1 MNSRVT
7 ITVAFSEEPIR
18 VLSGAGQ
25 FLASQPVLH
34 NLILSI
40 LHARIAHP
48 EPGRYWVAMERDE
61 AVGVMLQSPLTFPA
75 TLTPMAPEVAAALV
89 DAIAA
94 SGVSLPGVNGHA
106 ATAASFAGQ
115 WTERCKSAATPFQG
129 NRLYELL
136 ERAPAPRVRGTL
148 RQASPRDRDLVVHWT
163 EAFLTEVGE
172 PTDDVARRVDRGLA
186 GGEYWV
192 WEDGETLSM
201 AVGREPLEG
210 VVRITEVYTPPDRRN
225 RGYAAAC
232 VHALSAQL
240 RVAGFRAV
248 LYTDL
253 ANPTANSMY
262 RRIGYRA
269 VAEVLR
275 YRFD

>member
-1 MNSRVT
+1 MS
-7 ITVAFSEEPIR
+7 ITVTYSEEPIR
-18 VLSGAGQ
+18 VLSGAGE

-40 LHARIAHP
+40 LHARIARP

-61 AVGVMLQSPLTFPA
+61 AVGVVLQSPVTFPA

-89 DAIAA
+89 DAIVA

-115 WTERCKSAATPFQG
+115 WAERSKSAATPFQG

-136 ERAPAPRVRGTL
+136 ERAPVPQVRGTF
-148 RQASPRDRDLVVHWT
+148 RQASPRDRNLIVHWT
-163 EAFLTEVGE
+163 DAFLTEIGE
-172 PTDDVARRVDRGLA
+172 PTDDVERRVDHGLA
-186 GGEYWV
+186 AGQYWV
-192 WEDGETLSM
+192 WEDGATLSM

-210 VVRITEVYTPPDRRN
+210 VVRVSEVYTPPDKRN

-240 RVAGFRAV
+240 RDAGFRAV
-248 LYTDL
+248 LYADL
-253 ANPTANSMY
+253 ANSTANSMY
-262 RRIGYRA
+262 RRIGYRT